1 MDASV
6 PRDSES
12 VVLGFGAKVSA
23 RKAFVRSMLSALN
36 RSCAELLRGSYG
48 SSSP

>member
-1 MDASV
+1 M

-12 VVLGFGAKVSA
+12 VALSFGTKASA

-36 RSCAELLRGSYG
+36 RSCAELLRGSHG
-48 SSSP
+48 SFSP